1 MRVPILIQH
10 LNKDTRMWHDVA
22 TVHAPVNKASNGSHY
37 LSSASQQSDSNK
49 VFKIRYAK
57 QLSDIEYAMQ
67 HYRIIYKNTVF
78 KIEDYD
84 DFQEKHI
91 NIELL
96 GVSTGV
102 KYKNWWI
109 SR

>member
-1 MRVPILIQH
+1 MRIPILIQR
-10 LNKDTRMWHDVA
+10 LNKDTKMWHDVKI
-22 TVHAPVNKASNGSHY
+22 VHAQVNKASNGSQY
-37 LSSASQQSDSNK
+37 LSSASQQSSSNK
-49 VFKIRYAK
+49 VFKIRYAP
-57 QLSDIEYAMQ
+57 QLSEIEYLMQ
-67 HYRIIYKNTVF
+67 HYRIIYKNVIF

-102 KYKNWWI
+102 KYKN
-109 SR
+109 